1 VLVAVASDPP
11 AYAVGLY
18 GAGIQA
24 RSVSD
29 CVGPRPLQA
38 RSVSDGINAWF
49 DVTPCVAP
57 DPPAYAGGLYGAN
70 HDAAGEVF
78 TARGEAFTG

>member
-1 VLVAVASDPP
+1 MAAWLCKSHAVLVAVSSDPP
-11 AYAVGLY
+11 AHAGGLY
-18 GAGIQA
+18 GVGI
-24 RSVSD
+24 
-29 CVGPRPLQA
+29 QA

-49 DVTPCVAP
+49 DVTLCVAP